1 MGRTNWLAII
11 ACVVAAMGIGFLWY
25 GALFNEQWMAGN
37 GITMEGDN
45 MFKNGIPRPYSNSP
59 MIINTIVMLIYALI
73 MNWLIHKTRDT
84 SVVKG
89 FLLGLVI
96 GGILALN
103 HWTANLFAGNPE
115 SLTMVDGSYAIVLF
129 GIMGAI
135 LGGWRK
141 K

>member
-11 ACVVAAMGIGFLWY
+11 ACVVAAMAIGFLWY

-89 FLLGLVI
+89 FLSIYQLERVSE
-96 GGILALN
+96 ALSRN
-103 HWTANLFAGNPE
+103 GTFLCTQYSPNSRL
-115 SLTMVDGSYAIVLF
+115 
-129 GIMGAI
+129 
-135 LGGWRK
+135 
-141 K
+141 